1 MQKGCLVSLLLAV
14 GLLLFAGLFGVSTYN
29 GMVSKQERIEASA
42 AQIDNVCQ
50 RRADLI
56 PNLVATVQGA
66 ADFEQETLSQVT
78 EARAAV
84 ARTQLPADV
93 VGDPEAMQAYLAAQD
108 QLGSALGRLFAVSE
122 SYPQLR
128 ATESFLSLQDQL
140 EGSENRIA
148 TARNDYIEAVEAYNG
163 SLRRFPG
170 NLIAGAAGFER
181 AATFEAEPEAR
192 EVPTVDFGDGEG

>member
-1 MQKGCLVSLLLAV
+1 MARTEFDLDRLADGRTLFHSLNFYSDTDNV
-14 GLLLFAGLFGVSTYN
+14 AGALS
-29 GMVSKQERIEASA
+29 EIADDI
-42 AQIDNVCQ
+42 AQIDNACQ

-108 QLGSALGRLFAVSE
+108 RLGSALGRLFAVSE